1 MAVRRGIG
9 RPRMCDHAVGMS
21 GKLGIAVI
29 GMGWMGEAHSR
40 AYLQA
45 RHRFADRGLEPRLV
59 VCADE
64 VEARRQAA
72 QRAYGFARTTADWRE
87 AVAAPDVDIVDVTA
101 PNFLHRTM
109 AEAAIA
115 AGKHVFCEK
124 PVGRSAQETL
134 AVAAAAE
141 RAGIVSGVGYNYAC
155 APMVQHAR
163 RLVEAGR
170 LGELTHYRGRFFSGY
185 GRDPNGVLSW
195 RFRREQAGSGTLAD
209 LISHVV
215 DTAHFI
221 AGPIRRVVS
230 QRHTFIAERPLA
242 TPGEG
247 THFSARAGGPTGPVS
262 NEDYVG
268 MLVEF
273 AGGARGTLEA
283 CRVIFGPECQMAFE
297 VNGRRGAL
305 AWDFERLNELQ
316 VRLAGDD
323 GTPGDGFTTAI
334 AGPQHPD
341 HGRFNPGAGI
351 GIGYDDTLTIELAEF
366 LSAVAAGTP
375 GRGSLAA
382 AAAVAHVQ
390 QAVARSWD
398 SGSWETVAS

>member
-1 MAVRRGIG
+1 MSRQLGIG
-9 RPRMCDHAVGMS
+9 
-21 GKLGIAVI
+21 VI
-29 GMGWMGEAHSR
+29 GMGWMGAAHSR
-40 AYLQA
+40 AYLQV

-64 VEARRQAA
+64 VEARRAAA
-72 QRAYGFARTTADWRE
+72 QREYGFARAAADWRE
-87 AVAAPDVDIVDVTA
+87 VVAAADVEVVDVTA
-101 PNFLHRTM
+101 PNFLHRSM
-109 AEAAIA
+109 VEAAIE

-124 PVGRSAQETL
+124 PVGRSPEDTL
-134 AVAAAAE
+134 ALAAAAA
-141 RAGIVSGVGYNYAC
+141 RAGIVSGVGYNYAW

-163 RLVEAGR
+163 RLIDAGE

-185 GRDPNGVLSW
+185 GRDPGGVLSW
-195 RFRREQAGSGTLAD
+195 RFQRHLAGRGTLAD
-209 LISHVV
+209 LISHVL

-230 QRHTFIAERPLA
+230 QQHTFITERPLA

-247 THFSARAGGPTGPVS
+247 THFSARSGGPAGPVT

-268 MLVEF
+268 ILAEF

-316 VRLAGDD
+316 VRLAGDR
-323 GTPGDGFTTAI
+323 GAAGDGFTRAI
-334 AGPQHPD
+334 GGPQHPYQ
-341 HGRFNPGAGI
+341 GRFNPGAGI
-351 GIGYDDTLTIELAEF
+351 AIGYDDTLTIELAEF
-366 LSAVAAGTP
+366 LTAVARGAP
-375 GRGSLAA
+375 GRASLAA
-382 AAAVAHVQ
+382 AAAVARVQ
-390 QAVARSWD
+390 QAVERSWER
-398 SGSWETVAS
+398 GTWEAVVS